1 MDSRRVARTAKGQD
15 EIANRR
21 KSLKGK
27 LRTVLFL
34 IDPGKPVDAILEQIA
49 LVGAPAD
56 ALAQLVAE
64 GYVEEVGGTGA
75 GVPPPAK
82 TAGESAV
89 AEFAGAETAAEGVPA
104 QPSSIED
111 EVANFRV
118 AKAFMNDTIVD
129 ALGIRAFTF
138 TLRLERCSTRAD
150 LSALLP
156 DYTEALLKKL
166 ERPAVRALVDR
177 TRELL
182 DAGRR

>member
-1 MDSRRVARTAKGQD
+1 MDNRRVARTAKGQD

-49 LVGAPAD
+49 RVGAPAD
-56 ALAQLVAE
+56 ALAQLAAE
-64 GYVEEVGGTGA
+64 GYIEEMGGQGA
-75 GVPPPAK
+75 RTFAAAPAPV
-82 TAGESAV
+82 AEASESAR
-89 AEFAGAETAAEGVPA
+89 EGAPLSPVPV
-104 QPSSIED
+104 ED
-111 EVANFRV
+111 EAASFRV
-118 AKAFMNDTIVD
+118 AKTFMNNTIVD

-138 TLRLERCSTRAD
+138 TLRLERCSTRDD

-177 TRELL
+177 TRELIN
-182 DAGRR
+182 AGRR

>member
-1 MDSRRVARTAKGQD
+1 MDNRRVTRTAKGQD

-21 KSLKGK
+21 KTLKGK

-49 LVGAPAD
+49 LIGAPAD
-56 ALAQLVAE
+56 ALAQLAAE
-64 GYVEEVGGTGA
+64 GYIEETSGQGA
-75 GVPPPAK
+75 GAIAAAPSFP
-82 TAGESAV
+82 E
-89 AEFAGAETAAEGVPA
+89 GAAAPDAEGVPL
-104 QPSSIED
+104 PPMSIED
-111 EVANFRV
+111 EVASFRV

-138 TLRLERCSTRAD
+138 TLRLERCSTRDD
-150 LSALLP
+150 LVALLP

-182 DAGRR
+182 NAGRR

>member
-1 MDSRRVARTAKGQD
+1 MDNRRVARTAKGQD

-49 LVGAPAD
+49 LIGAPAD
-56 ALAQLVAE
+56 ALAQLAAE
-64 GYVEEVGGTGA
+64 GYIEETGGQGA
-75 GVPPPAK
+75 GTFAAAPAPVAQAGDSAPEGAPLPPM
-82 TAGESAV
+82 SV
-89 AEFAGAETAAEGVPA
+89 
-104 QPSSIED
+104 ED
-111 EVANFRV
+111 EVASFRV

-138 TLRLERCSTRAD
+138 TLRLERCSTRDD

-177 TRELL
+177 TRELIN
-182 DAGRR
+182 AGRR

>member
-1 MDSRRVARTAKGQD
+1 MDNRRVARTAKGQD

-34 IDPGKPVDAILEQIA
+34 IDPGKPVDAILEQAA
-49 LVGAPAD
+49 LIGAPAD
-56 ALAQLVAE
+56 ALAQLAAE
-64 GYVEEVGGTGA
+64 GYIEELGGQGA
-75 GVPPPAK
+75 G
-82 TAGESAV
+82 AV
-89 AEFAGAETAAEGVPA
+89 ASEGLPRAANSAAAGTAPA
-104 QPSSIED
+104 PPLSIED
-111 EVANFRV
+111 EVANFRL

-138 TLRLERCSTRAD
+138 TLRLERCSTRDD

-177 TRELL
+177 TRELVM
-182 DAGRR
+182 AGRR

>member
-21 KSLKGK
+21 KTLKGK

-34 IDPGKPVDAILEQIA
+34 IDPGKPVDAILEQVAQI
-49 LVGAPAD
+49 GAPAD
-56 ALAQLVAE
+56 ALAQL
-64 GYVEEVGGTGA
+64 
-75 GVPPPAK
+75 
-82 TAGESAV
+82 
-89 AEFAGAETAAEGVPA
+89 AAEGFIEEVSGQGAASIAAAPA
-104 QPSSIED
+104 AQDAGAPPDADSALASTLSVED
-111 EVANFRV
+111 EVAGFRI

-138 TLRLERCSTRAD
+138 TLRLERCSTRDD

-156 DYTEALLKKL
+156 DYTSALLKKL

-182 DAGRR
+182 VAGRS

>member
-1 MDSRRVARTAKGQD
+1 MDNRRVARTAKGQE
-15 EIANRR
+15 EIAYRR

-49 LVGAPAD
+49 LIGGPAD
-56 ALAQLVAE
+56 ALAQLAAE
-64 GYVEEVGGTGA
+64 GYIEETSGQGA
-75 GVPPPAK
+75 GAIAAAPLSVGDAAD
-82 TAGESAV
+82 TV
-89 AEFAGAETAAEGVPA
+89 AEGVPLS
-104 QPSSIED
+104 PMSVED
-111 EVANFRV
+111 EAASFRV
-118 AKAFMNDTIVD
+118 AKAFMHDTIVD

-138 TLRLERCSTRAD
+138 TLRLERCSNRDD

-156 DYTEALLKKL
+156 DYTAALLTKL

-182 DAGRR
+182 IAGRR

>member
-1 MDSRRVARTAKGQD
+1 MDNRRVTRTAKGQD

-21 KSLKGK
+21 KGLKGK

-49 LVGAPAD
+49 LVGGPAD
-56 ALAQLVAE
+56 ALAQLAAE
-64 GYVEEVGGTGA
+64 GYIEETGGQGA
-75 GVPPPAK
+75 GAIAAAPPFPARAEVPDAEDVSPPPL
-82 TAGESAV
+82 SV
-89 AEFAGAETAAEGVPA
+89 
-104 QPSSIED
+104 ED
-111 EVANFRV
+111 EVASFRV

-138 TLRLERCSTRAD
+138 TLRLERCSTRDD
-150 LSALLP
+150 LVTLLP

-182 DAGRR
+182 NAGRR

>member
-1 MDSRRVARTAKGQD
+1 MDNRRVTRTAKGQD

-21 KSLKGK
+21 KGLKGK

-49 LVGAPAD
+49 LIGGPAD
-56 ALAQLVAE
+56 ALAQLAAE
-64 GYVEEVGGTGA
+64 GYIEETGGQGA
-75 GVPPPAK
+75 GAIAAPPPPFPAR
-82 TAGESAV
+82 AEVPDAEAV
-89 AEFAGAETAAEGVPA
+89 SRPPLSV
-104 QPSSIED
+104 ED
-111 EVANFRV
+111 EVASFRV

-138 TLRLERCSTRAD
+138 TLRLERCSTRDD
-150 LSALLP
+150 LVALLP
-156 DYTEALLKKL
+156 DYTEVLLKRL

-182 DAGRR
+182 NAGRR

>member
-1 MDSRRVARTAKGQD
+1 MDNRRVARTAKGQD

-34 IDPGKPVDAILEQIA
+34 IDPGKPVDAILEQAA
-49 LVGAPAD
+49 LIGAPAD
-56 ALAQLVAE
+56 ALAQLAAE
-64 GYVEEVGGTGA
+64 GYIEELGGQGA
-75 GVPPPAK
+75 G
-82 TAGESAV
+82 AV
-89 AEFAGAETAAEGVPA
+89 ASEGLPA
-104 QPSSIED
+104 PPLSIED
-111 EVANFRV
+111 EVANFRL

-138 TLRLERCSTRAD
+138 TLRLERCSTRDD

-177 TRELL
+177 TRELVM
-182 DAGRR
+182 AGRR

>member
-1 MDSRRVARTAKGQD
+1 MDNRRVARTAKGQH
-15 EIANRR
+15 EIASRR

-49 LVGAPAD
+49 LIGGPAD
-56 ALAQLVAE
+56 ALAQLAAE
-64 GYVEEVGGTGA
+64 GYIEETSGQGADAFAAAPSLAGNAVETAGD
-75 GVPPPAK
+75 GVPLPPM
-82 TAGESAV
+82 SV
-89 AEFAGAETAAEGVPA
+89 
-104 QPSSIED
+104 ED
-111 EVANFRV
+111 EVASFRV

-138 TLRLERCSTRAD
+138 TLRLERCSTRDD

-156 DYTEALLKKL
+156 DYTEALLKKV

-177 TRELL
+177 TRELIN
-182 DAGRR
+182 AGRR

>member
-1 MDSRRVARTAKGQD
+1 MDNRRVARTAKGQD

-49 LVGAPAD
+49 LIGAPAD
-56 ALAQLVAE
+56 ALAQLAAE
-64 GYVEEVGGTGA
+64 GYIEETGGQGA
-75 GVPPPAK
+75 VAFAAAPSPVGVP
-82 TAGESAV
+82 ERS
-89 AEFAGAETAAEGVPA
+89 AAEGAPLPA
-104 QPSSIED
+104 MSVED
-111 EVANFRV
+111 EVASFRV

-138 TLRLERCSTRAD
+138 TLRLERCSTRDD

-156 DYTEALLKKL
+156 DYTEVLLKKL

-177 TRELL
+177 TRELIN
-182 DAGRR
+182 AGRR

>member
-1 MDSRRVARTAKGQD
+1 MDNRRVARTAKGQD

-34 IDPGKPVDAILEQIA
+34 IDPGKPVDAILEQVA
-49 LVGAPAD
+49 LIGAPAD
-56 ALAQLVAE
+56 SLAQLATE
-64 GYVEEVGGTGA
+64 GYIEEISGQGTGSF
-75 GVPPPAK
+75 
-82 TAGESAV
+82 TS
-89 AEFAGAETAAEGVPA
+89 GAYSDAADATAASATPA
-104 QPSSIED
+104 PALSVED
-111 EVANFRV
+111 EVANFRL

-138 TLRLERCSTRAD
+138 TLRLERCSTRDD

-177 TRELL
+177 TRELVT
-182 DAGRR
+182 AGRR

>member
-1 MDSRRVARTAKGQD
+1 MDNRRVVRTAKGQD

-34 IDPGKPVDAILEQIA
+34 IDPNKPVDAILEQVA
-49 LVGAPAD
+49 LLGAPAD
-56 ALAQLVAE
+56 ALAQLAAE
-64 GYVEEVGGTGA
+64 GYIEETSGQGA
-75 GVPPPAK
+75 GAIASFRDDAPPPA
-82 TAGESAV
+82 SDAV
-89 AEFAGAETAAEGVPA
+89 ALP
-104 QPSSIED
+104 PLSIDE
-111 EVANFRV
+111 EVANFSV
-118 AKAFMNDTIVD
+118 AKAFMQETIVD

-138 TLRLERCSTRAD
+138 TMRLERCVTRDD

-182 DAGRR
+182 SAGRR

>member
-1 MDSRRVARTAKGQD
+1 MDNRRVARTAKGQD

-34 IDPGKPVDAILEQIA
+34 IDPGKPVEAILEQVA
-49 LVGAPAD
+49 LIGAPAD
-56 ALAQLVAE
+56 ALAQLAAE
-64 GYVEEVGGTGA
+64 GYIEETSGQGA
-75 GVPPPAK
+75 GSIASG
-82 TAGESAV
+82 TAFQDSRPRDAN
-89 AEFAGAETAAEGVPA
+89 AAPQA
-104 QPSSIED
+104 PLSIED
-111 EVANFRV
+111 EVANFRL

-138 TLRLERCSTRAD
+138 TMRLERCVTRDD
-150 LSALLP
+150 LAALLP
-156 DYTEALLKKL
+156 DYTTALLKKL

-182 DAGRR
+182 STGQS